1 MSAAA
6 ERLARARALRR
17 QGAFGEGGWGLS
29 PRGPAASLVLH
40 GLAALLIILG
50 LPSLIRPPPEPPAV
64 VPVDL
69 VLLGDRSL
77 SPAHR
82 QLAAIPQQMAPETSP
97 VTPLN
102 PVPLPAT
109 PPPVPAAPVP
119 KPGSG
124 PIDPLA
130 GMSLLGM
137 PEPPKVTPQLKPAR
151 PAAVK
156 PAKKPVPPVEDL
168 AATLQSLSQQ
178 QQLQAKTP
186 PSPDQQADLGQSN
199 TNAGNGDIGPMAM
212 YSAKDFIRVQ
222 IERHWYLDRAAIG
235 AGEFTVSLH
244 LMLTAD
250 GHVSLAEIVD
260 SMGYGEDAAYLAA
273 ARSLRGAALLSSPL
287 TLPPGHYAEVKDMV
301 LTFSPKAVLR

>member
-6 ERLARARALRR
+6 ERLAWARELRR

-29 PRGPAASLVLH
+29 PRGPVASLVLH

-69 VLLGDRSL
+69 VLLGDKSL

-82 QLAAIPQQMAPETSP
+82 QPAVVPQQMAPETSP
-97 VTPLN
+97 VRPPN
-102 PVPLPAT
+102 PVPLAAT
-109 PPPVPAAPVP
+109 PPPVRAASVP
-119 KPGSG
+119 KPGSV
-124 PIDPLA
+124 PVDPLA
-130 GMSLLGM
+130 GLSLLGT
-137 PEPPKVTPQLKPAR
+137 PEPPKVTPKLKPTR

-199 TNAGNGDIGPMAM
+199 ATAGSGDIGPMAM

-260 SMGYGEDAAYLAA
+260 SMGYGENAAYLAA
-273 ARSLRGAALLSSPL
+273 ARSLRGATLLSSPL

-301 LTFSPKAVLR
+301 LTFSPKEVLR

>member
-6 ERLARARALRR
+6 ERLAWTRELRR

-29 PRGPAASLVLH
+29 PRGPVASFILH
-40 GLAALLIILG
+40 GLALLLIILG
-50 LPSLIRPPPEPPAV
+50 LPSLIHPPPEPPAV

-69 VLLGDRSL
+69 VLLGDKSL

-97 VTPLN
+97 VRPPN

-109 PPPVPAAPVP
+109 LPPVPAAPIP
-119 KPGSG
+119 NPGSG
-124 PIDPLA
+124 PVDPLA
-130 GMSLLGM
+130 GLSLLGT
-137 PEPPKVTPQLKPAR
+137 PEPPKVTPKLKPNR

-156 PAKKPVPPVEDL
+156 PAKKPMPPVEDL

-199 TNAGNGDIGPMAM
+199 TNAGDGDIGPMAM

-235 AGEFTVSLH
+235 AGEFTISLH

-287 TLPPGHYAEVKDMV
+287 TLPPGHYAQIKDV
-301 LTFSPKAVLR
+301 ILTFSPKDVLR

>member
-6 ERLARARALRR
+6 ERLAWARELRR

-29 PRGPAASLVLH
+29 PRGPFASLILH
-40 GLAALLIILG
+40 GLVALLIILG
-50 LPSLIRPPPEPPAV
+50 LPSLIQPPPEPPAV

-69 VLLGDRSL
+69 VILGDKSL

-82 QLAAIPQQMAPETSP
+82 QLAAISQQMAPETSP
-97 VTPLN
+97 LRPPN

-109 PPPVPAAPVP
+109 PPPVPAAAVP
-119 KPGSG
+119 NPGSG

-130 GMSLLGM
+130 GMSLQGT
-137 PEPPKVTPQLKPAR
+137 PEPPKVMPKLKPAR

-186 PSPDQQADLGQSN
+186 PAPDQQAGLGQSN
-199 TNAGNGDIGPMAM
+199 VTAGSGDVGPMAM

-222 IERHWYLDRAAIG
+222 IERRWYLDRAAIG

-250 GHVSLAEIVD
+250 GHVSLAEIVY
-260 SMGYGEDAAYLAA
+260 SMGYGENAAYLAA

-287 TLPPGHYAEVKDMV
+287 ALPPGHYGEVKDVV
-301 LTFSPKAVLR
+301 LTFSPKDVLR

>member
-6 ERLARARALRR
+6 ERLAWARVLRR

-124 PIDPLA
+124 PVDPLA
-130 GMSLLGM
+130 GMSLQGT
-137 PEPPKVTPQLKPAR
+137 PEPPKVTPKLKPAR

-178 QQLQAKTP
+178 QLQAKTS
-186 PSPDQQADLGQSN
+186 PSPDQQADLGPSN
-199 TNAGNGDIGPMAM
+199 TTAGSGDVGSMAM

-287 TLPPGHYAEVKDMV
+287 TLPPGHYAEVKDVV
-301 LTFSPKAVLR
+301 LTFSPKQVLQ